1 MRTSLGALV
10 FFFAVAATSVAEVGA
25 RPLHPSDVPGIVRVS
40 SPAISPDGK
49 RAVVVVT
56 RVVWND
62 DSYTRDLDLIDIAT
76 HARRTLTYARKGLSD
91 PAFSPDGTKIAFI
104 ADAGTGDD
112 AKSQVW
118 VMPLDGGDA
127 RPVTDAPDG
136 VEQFAWRPD
145 GGAFAYA
152 ATDAKP
158 TLTGAAKFRDS
169 FVFTTEPIVA
179 REEPRPVHLFVV
191 AASGGHARQLTF
203 GTQSVAT
210 GEAQSTLSWS
220 PDGKTLAYLL
230 APNAILNDAD
240 RAHVVLLDVASGKGS
255 PLTAH
260 DGFELNPLFAP
271 DGSRVAYLYS
281 AGDNQSNLTETYVT
295 TPGGGAGVA
304 VSHPYDRNVRDA
316 AWLAD
321 SSGLY
326 FVCGDGTSISLV
338 RAPLSGTPERVDLG
352 GVEISSSLAGAIAH
366 DGTLVFSAAA
376 PNVPSEL
383 YVRHTDGTVA
393 KLTDYNAAI
402 AALDLATPERITYPT
417 TLGITGD
424 AVLLKPPG
432 FESGKRYPLVVL
444 IHGGPTAS
452 SSFGFESLA
461 QLMAARGWLVLQPN
475 YRGSDNLGLAYQR
488 GVLYDADEGPG
499 KDIMAAL
506 DAVRA
511 RGIVDDR
518 KIAVSGWSYGG
529 VMTAWMISK
538 YHVWRAAV
546 SGASVDDWATDYG
559 TADDS
564 DSDVAIFHG
573 SPFTGDAA
581 EWRRASAISYVRDV
595 TTPVLILSD
604 VGDNRDPFA
613 SSSMYWRALRDNH
626 KDATLRVWPVDGHF
640 PSDPVRTADVYQ
652 HWIDYIAKHF

>member
-10 FFFAVAATSVAEVGA
+10 FFLAVVAATVGDAGA
-25 RPLHPSDVPGIVRVS
+25 RPLHASDVPGIVRVS

-62 DSYTRDLDLIDIAT
+62 DSYTHDLDLIDIAT

-145 GGAFAYA
+145 GDAFAYA
-152 ATDAKP
+152 AADAKP

-255 PLTAH
+255 ALTAH

-304 VSHPYDRNVRDA
+304 VSHPFDRNVRDA

-326 FVCGDGTSISLV
+326 FVCGDETSISLV
-338 RAPLSGTPERVDLG
+338 RAPLSGMPERVDLG
-352 GVEISSSLAGAIAH
+352 GVEISSTLAGAIAR

-376 PNVPSEL
+376 PKVPSEL
-383 YVRHTDGTVA
+383 YVRHTDGTVD

-417 TLGITGD
+417 TLGIPGD

-452 SSFGFESLA
+452 
-461 QLMAARGWLVLQPN
+461 RN
-475 YRGSDNLGLAYQR
+475 
-488 GVLYDADEGPG
+488 
-499 KDIMAAL
+499 
-506 DAVRA
+506 
-511 RGIVDDR
+511 
-518 KIAVSGWSYGG
+518 
-529 VMTAWMISK
+529 
-538 YHVWRAAV
+538 
-546 SGASVDDWATDYG
+546 
-559 TADDS
+559 
-564 DSDVAIFHG
+564 
-573 SPFTGDAA
+573 
-581 EWRRASAISYVRDV
+581 
-595 TTPVLILSD
+595 
-604 VGDNRDPFA
+604 
-613 SSSMYWRALRDNH
+613 
-626 KDATLRVWPVDGHF
+626 
-640 PSDPVRTADVYQ
+640 
-652 HWIDYIAKHF
+652 